1 MPSGGSGHDGRG
13 GGPGDNGRGGG
24 GGYPGRGGGSGHDG
38 NGGGSGHDG
47 HAGGSGHDGHIGGS
61 GHDGHAGGSGH
72 DGNGSDRPTRTG
84 TYGHHRPPQGRRH
97 AKRPL
102 TRRIGGGIGR
112 IFLDAVSARSGTLV
126 IGLVLARMLTPR
138 EFGAF
143 GVVVVA
149 LLGAQSIGQL
159 GAGSALTLWRTAP
172 EDVAPTVTTVAL
184 ASSAAVYAAV
194 YAGAPALAATMGT
207 PSAAQVI
214 RVAALSV
221 LVSGLVTAPRAMLQ
235 RRAPWLR
242 VMIEQVDNWIGV
254 AVTIGLVATGHGLM
268 GFAVGRIAGSLVS
281 AALFIAFSPRA
292 MRIGLRR
299 GRVRAV
305 LQVALPFAASG
316 LLAFAITNV
325 DQIVVGQLL
334 HPADLGYYVLAL
346 CVATWPVTVLSQP
359 VRDAAPVA
367 FARFRRGPQIVG
379 SAFMSS
385 ANLLAALTLPVC
397 VLISSLAVPLVHLVY
412 GPAWAPAAPV
422 LVWLAP
428 LATIRVF
435 YALANDYFAVLAASR
450 RGLIFQLMWLVTLI
464 PALSAAA
471 YQHGLVAVAVVSVC
485 VALLFLVPWFLTELR
500 PLAIWPRLPGAG
512 LAVPIAVSAGV
523 WVIVFAARR
532 LGHGDGLELAIG
544 GAAAL
549 AAMGLLAFRLR
560 TVYIAV
566 RQAAAGAQRRPGR
579 VAEVIGPAL
588 AVVVEPPMYPMAAS
602 LRPRVLAAEQAP
614 KDLESRVRSGTRWS
628 LLNTIVV
635 RVSNFAVGVVLA
647 RTVFGPSVFGLYAV
661 SQIVLAV
668 LLSANEL
675 GVSAAIIRWE
685 GDIRSF
691 ARTVFTLSVVSSTI
705 IYIGLYAGASSIARL
720 LGSPDATYMLRILCL
735 CVIIDGLASVPLA
748 LLTREFAQGRRMV
761 VDLANFVVSTGV
773 TVWLAFS
780 GQGAMSFAWGSL
792 AGCTVAL
799 VVATVAAPMFVLPG
813 WNTAQA
819 RQLLQFGLPLAG
831 ASLLALGVFN
841 VDSAIVGATLGAAM
855 LGLYQLAF
863 NISSWPVSSISQAV
877 QRVSFAGFSRVAD
890 SGKDRMTEAFSRAL
904 GLLMALTVP
913 ACVLLATTAA
923 PLIRTVYGE
932 RWVPAAHALSLLA
945 LLGLLRVAYGL
956 FYDAM
961 AAVGRRN
968 TLMAI
973 QGIWLVTLIPVL
985 FVGARLRGITGV
997 AAGHVVVA
1005 AVIVGPAFLWALSR
1019 AGISVRSMAAAC
1031 LRPAI
1036 GGVLMATASLLI
1048 LHVLGQGLLGLAAA
1062 IITGFIVYL
1071 PVVYPMRA
1079 LLRRAPPPPEPAG
1092 ASGASPGDP
1101 DPQLARTGRLDEQQV
1116 DLDY

>member
-1 MPSGGSGHDGRG
+1 LTAPPRGALPGDDPGPGRGGQRGGGAPAGRGRG
-13 GGPGDNGRGGG
+13 GGAHSRGGRTGAGPGDGPGDDGRPPGGHRLG
-24 GGYPGRGGGSGHDG
+24 GHGSAEPGSPGTGSPGT
-38 NGGGSGHDG
+38 GSPGP
-47 HAGGSGHDGHIGGS
+47 
-61 GHDGHAGGSGH
+61 
-72 DGNGSDRPTRTG
+72 SDVG
-84 TYGHHRPPQGRRH
+84 TYGHHRPPAGRRQ
-97 AKRPL
+97 ARRPL
-102 TRRIGGGIGR
+102 TRRLAGGIGR

-126 IGLVLARMLTPR
+126 IGLVLARMLAPR
-138 EFGAF
+138 EFGVF

-159 GAGSALTLWRTAP
+159 GTGSALALWRGGP
-172 EDVAPTVTTVAL
+172 ETVAPTVTTVAL
-184 ASSAAVYAAV
+184 ASSAAVYAAM
-194 YAGAPALAATMGT
+194 YAGAPALAASMGT
-207 PSAAQVI
+207 PPAAQVI
-214 RVAALSV
+214 RVATLSV
-221 LVSGLVTAPRAMLQ
+221 LIAGLVTAPRAMLQ

-268 GFAVGRIAGSLVS
+268 GFAAGRIAGSVAS
-281 AALFIAFSPRA
+281 AVLFIAFSPRA

-299 GRVRAV
+299 GQLRAV
-305 LQVALPFAASG
+305 LHIALPFAASG

-325 DQIVVGQLL
+325 DQIVVGHML

-346 CVATWPVTVLSQP
+346 CLASWPVTVLSQP

-397 VLISSLAVPLVHLVY
+397 VLISSLAAPLINLVY
-412 GPAWAPAAPV
+412 GPGWAPAAPV

-428 LATIRVF
+428 LATLRVF
-435 YALANDYFAVLAASR
+435 YALANDYFAVLASSR
-450 RGLIFQLMWLVTLI
+450 RGLIFQLMWLVTLV
-464 PALSAAA
+464 PALAAGA
-471 YQHGLVAVAVVSVC
+471 FKHGLVAVAVVSVC

-512 LAVPIAVSAGV
+512 LAVPIAVSAAV
-523 WVIVFAARR
+523 WLIVAAARR
-532 LGHGDGLELAIG
+532 LGHGADLELAIG
-544 GAAAL
+544 AAAAL

-560 TVYIAV
+560 TVYVAV
-566 RQAAAGAQRRPGR
+566 RQAAAGGQRRPGR

-588 AVVVEPPMYPMAAS
+588 AVVVEPPPYPMAAS
-602 LRPRVLAAEQAP
+602 LRPRVLSAEQAP
-614 KDLESRVRSGTRWS
+614 KDLETRVRAGTRWS

-691 ARTVFTLSVVSSTI
+691 ARTVFTLSVASSTV
-705 IYIGLYAGASSIARL
+705 IYIALYASAGAIARL
-720 LGSPDATYMLRILCL
+720 LGSPDATYMLRILCI

-773 TVWLAFS
+773 TVWLAFA

-799 VVATVAAPMFVLPG
+799 IVATVAAPMFVLPG

-831 ASLLALGVFN
+831 ASLLTLGVFN
-841 VDSAIVGATLGAAM
+841 VDSAIVGATLGSAM

-890 SGKDRMTEAFSRAL
+890 AGNGLTEAFSRAL

-913 ACVLLATTAA
+913 ACVLLATTAS

-945 LLGLLRVAYGL
+945 MLGLLRVAYGL
-956 FYDAM
+956 FYDCM
-961 AAVGRRN
+961 AAIGKRN

-973 QGIWLVTLIPVL
+973 QGMWLVTLIPVL
-985 FVGARLRGITGV
+985 FIGARLRGITGV
-997 AAGHVVVA
+997 SAGHVLVA
-1005 AVIVGPAFLWALSR
+1005 AALVGPAFLWALR
-1019 AGISVRSMAAAC
+1019 RGGISVAAMGRAC
-1031 LRPAI
+1031 LRPAV
-1036 GGVLMATASLLI
+1036 GGLLMATVSLLI
-1048 LHVLGQGLLGLAAA
+1048 LHVLGPGLLGLAAA
-1062 IITGFIVYL
+1062 ITGGIVVYL
-1071 PVVYPMRA
+1071 PVVYPMRV
-1079 LLRRAPPPPEPAG
+1079 LLRRAPARSDELRE
-1092 ASGASPGDP
+1092 ASA
-1101 DPQLARTGRLDEQQV
+1101 A
-1116 DLDY
+1116 

>member
-1 MPSGGSGHDGRG
+1 MMPADDPGPGRGGVPGGGSGHGGRG
-13 GGPGDNGRGGG
+13 GGPGGGGPGGGGPGGGGHGGG
-24 GGYPGRGGGSGHDG
+24 GGYPSHGGEPSHSGEPGYNG
-38 NGGGSGHDG
+38 NG
-47 HAGGSGHDGHIGGS
+47 A
-61 GHDGHAGGSGH
+61 
-72 DGNGSDRPTRTG
+72 DRPARTG
-84 TYGHHRPPQGRRH
+84 TYGHHRPPPGRRH

-214 RVAALSV
+214 RVAAVSV

-254 AVTIGLVATGHGLM
+254 AVTVGLVATGHGLM

-305 LQVALPFAASG
+305 LHVALPFAASG

-346 CVATWPVTVLSQP
+346 CLASWPVTVLSQP

-397 VLISSLAVPLVHLVY
+397 VLISSLAVPLIHLVY

-435 YALANDYFAVLAASR
+435 YALANDYFTVLAASR

-512 LAVPIAVSAGV
+512 LAVPIVVSAGV

-532 LGHGDGLELAIG
+532 LGHGDELELAIG

-560 TVYIAV
+560 TVYVAV

-579 VAEVIGPAL
+579 VADVIAPAL

-602 LRPRVLAAEQAP
+602 MRPRVLAAEHVP

-705 IYIGLYAGASSIARL
+705 IYIGLYAAAGSIARL
-720 LGSPDATYMLRILCL
+720 LGSPDATFMLQILCI

-761 VDLANFVVSTGV
+761 VDLSNFVVSTGV
-773 TVWLAFS
+773 TVWLAFA

-799 VVATVAAPMFVLPG
+799 IVATVAAPMFVLPG

-831 ASLLALGVFN
+831 ASLLTLGVFN
-841 VDSAIVGATLGAAM
+841 VDSAIVGASLGAAM

-945 LLGLLRVAYGL
+945 MLGLLRVAYGL

-985 FVGARLRGITGV
+985 VVGARLRGITGV

-1019 AGISVRSMAAAC
+1019 AGISVASMAAAC

-1036 GGVLMATASLLI
+1036 GGVLMATASLLV
-1048 LHVLGQGLLGLAAA
+1048 LHVLGQGLLGLTAA
-1062 IITGFIVYL
+1062 IIAGFIVYL

-1079 LLRRAPPPPEPAG
+1079 LLRRGPPPAEPAAAG
-1092 ASGASPGDP
+1092 VAGPGDP
-1101 DPQLARTGRLDEQQV
+1101 DPQLAHTGRLDEPQV

>member
-1 MPSGGSGHDGRG
+1 MVPADDPGPGRGGPSGGGSGHGGRGGGSGDNGRGGGSGYHGRGGGSGHDGRG
-13 GGPGDNGRGGG
+13 GGS
-24 GGYPGRGGGSGHDG
+24 GYDG
-38 NGGGSGHDG
+38 NGGGSGY
-47 HAGGSGHDGHIGGS
+47 
-61 GHDGHAGGSGH
+61 
-72 DGNGSDRPTRTG
+72 DGNGGDRPARTG
-84 TYGHHRPPQGRRH
+84 TYGHHRPPPGRRH

-159 GAGSALTLWRTAP
+159 GAGSALALWRTSP

-214 RVAALSV
+214 RIAALSV

-292 MRIGLRR
+292 MRIGVRR

-305 LQVALPFAASG
+305 LQVALPFATSG
-316 LLAFAITNV
+316 LLAFAVTNV

-346 CVATWPVTVLSQP
+346 CLASWPVTVLSQP

-397 VLISSLAVPLVHLVY
+397 VLISSLAAPLIDLIY

-464 PALSAAA
+464 PALAAAA
-471 YQHGLVAVAVVSVC
+471 YEYGLVAVAIVSVC

-500 PLAIWPRLPGAG
+500 PLAIWPRRPGAG

-532 LGHGDGLELAIG
+532 LGHGDDLELAIG
-544 GAAAL
+544 AAAAL

-560 TVYIAV
+560 TVYVAV

-579 VAEVIGPAL
+579 VAEVFGPAL
-588 AVVVEPPMYPMAAS
+588 AVVVEPPLYPMAAS
-602 LRPRVLAAEQAP
+602 LPRVLAAEQPA

-635 RVSNFAVGVVLA
+635 RISNFAVGVLLA

-705 IYIGLYAGASSIARL
+705 IYIGLYASAGSIARL
-720 LGSPDATYMLRILCL
+720 LGSPDATFMLRILCI

-773 TVWLAFS
+773 TVWLAFA

-799 VVATVAAPMFVLPG
+799 IVATVAAPMFVLPG

-831 ASLLALGVFN
+831 ASLLTLGVLN

-890 SGKDRMTEAFSRAL
+890 SGKGMTEAFSRAL

-945 LLGLLRVAYGL
+945 MLGLLRVAYGL

-961 AAVGRRN
+961 AAVDRRN

-985 FVGARLRGITGV
+985 FLGARLRGITGV

-1019 AGISVRSMAAAC
+1019 AGISVGSMAKAC

-1036 GGVLMATASLLI
+1036 GGALMATGSLLI

-1062 IITGFIVYL
+1062 IIGGLIVYL

-1079 LLRRAPPPPEPAG
+1079 LLRRGPAPAEPAE
-1092 ASGASPGDP
+1092 ASVASSSGP

>member
-1 MPSGGSGHDGRG
+1 MPGGGSGHGGRG
-13 GGPGDNGRGGG
+13 GGPGYNGRGGG
-24 GGYPGRGGGSGHDG
+24 GGYPGHSGGSGYDGNGGGSGHDG
-38 NGGGSGHDG
+38 NGGSGHDG
-47 HAGGSGHDGHIGGS
+47 HGGGSGHDGHGG
-61 GHDGHAGGSGH
+61 GPGH
-72 DGNGSDRPTRTG
+72 DGNGADRPTRTG
-84 TYGHHRPPQGRRH
+84 TYGHHRPPQGRRR

-159 GAGSALTLWRTAP
+159 GAGSALALWRTAP

-207 PSAAQVI
+207 PWAAQVI

-346 CVATWPVTVLSQP
+346 CLATWPVTVLSQP

-397 VLISSLAVPLVHLVY
+397 VLISSLAVPLIHLVY

-523 WVIVFAARR
+523 WVIVFAAQR
-532 LGHGDGLELAIG
+532 LGHGDGLELTIG

-588 AVVVEPPMYPMAAS
+588 AVVVEPPLYPMATS

-635 RVSNFAVGVVLA
+635 RISNFAVGVVLA

-705 IYIGLYAGASSIARL
+705 IYIGLYAAAGSIARL
-720 LGSPDATYMLRILCL
+720 LGSPDATYMLRILCI

-761 VDLANFVVSTGV
+761 VDLSNFVVSTGV
-773 TVWLAFS
+773 TVWLAFD

-799 VVATVAAPMFVLPG
+799 IVATVAAPMFVLPG

-831 ASLLALGVFN
+831 ASLLTLGVFN

-890 SGKDRMTEAFSRAL
+890 SGKGMTEAFSRAL

-945 LLGLLRVAYGL
+945 MLGLLRVAYGL

-973 QGIWLVTLIPVL
+973 QGIWLVTLLPVL
-985 FVGARLRGITGV
+985 LLGARLRGITGV

-1019 AGISVRSMAAAC
+1019 AGISVGSMAKAC
-1031 LRPAI
+1031 LRPAV
-1036 GGVLMATASLLI
+1036 GGALMATASLLI
-1048 LHVLGQGLLGLAAA
+1048 LQVLGQGLLGLAAA
-1062 IITGFIVYL
+1062 IIAGFIVYL

-1079 LLRRAPPPPEPAG
+1079 LLRRAPGPPEPAG
-1092 ASGASPGDP
+1092 ASAAGPGDP
-1101 DPQLARTGRLDEQQV
+1101 DPQLARTGRLDEPQV